1 MGELRDRRI
10 LLGVSASIAAFKAV
24 SLASELVKQEA
35 IVDVIMTPNAARFVT
50 PLSFEAIVHRPVIL
64 DLFAAADPTAHVSL
78 GADADAYIVAPA
90 TADCIAGL
98 ALGLAD
104 DAVRTVALA
113 TRAPLLIAPAM
124 ETRMY
129 EHPATRAHLA
139 TLRARGALILEP
151 GTGRLASG
159 RIGQGR
165 MAEPSEILA
174 ALIRLLGRTRDL
186 AGRCI
191 VVTAGGTQEPIDPV
205 RHISNRSSG
214 KMGYAIAE
222 AARDRGARVIL
233 ISAPTAIA
241 PPDGVELRR
250 VTTALDMK
258 TAVEEAVI
266 GADALIMAAAVAD
279 YRVAAP
285 AEQKI
290 KRTGEEFVLRLVPNP
305 DIIAGIRQPS
315 LIKVGFAAETHDL
328 VANARKKL
336 EAKGLDFIVANDVSA
351 PDSGFGSDTNRVTII
366 DRQGLEALP
375 LLSKREV
382 ADRILDRIASLLR
395 SRPADRPG

>member
-233 ISAPTAIA
+233 ISAPATIA

>member
-1 MGELRDRRI
+1 MSELRDRRI

-35 IVDVIMTPNAARFVT
+35 IVDVIMTPNAARFVA
-50 PLSFEAIVHRPVIL
+50 PLSFEAIVRRPVIL

-104 DAVRTVALA
+104 DAVRTIALA

-174 ALIRLLGRTRDL
+174 ALVRLLGRTRDL

-258 TAVEEAVI
+258 KAVEEAVI

-290 KRTGEEFVLRLVPNP
+290 KRTGEEYILRLIPNP

-315 LIKVGFAAETHDL
+315 LIKVGFAAETQDL
-328 VANARKKL
+328 IANARKKL
-336 EAKGLDFIVANDVSA
+336 EAKDLDFIVANDVSA

-395 SRPADRPG
+395 SRLADRPG

>member
-258 TAVEEAVI
+258 KAVEEAVI

-290 KRTGEEFVLRLVPNP
+290 KRTGEEYILRLIPNP

-315 LIKVGFAAETHDL
+315 LIKVGFAAETQDL
-328 VANARKKL
+328 IANARKKL
-336 EAKGLDFIVANDVSA
+336 EAKDLDFIVANDVSA

-395 SRPADRPG
+395 SRLVDRPG

>member
-1 MGELRDRRI
+1 MSELRDRRI

-35 IVDVIMTPNAARFVT
+35 IVDVIMTPNAARFVS
-50 PLSFEAIVHRPVIL
+50 PLSFEAIVRRPVIL

-104 DAVRTVALA
+104 DAVRTIALA

-174 ALIRLLGRTRDL
+174 ALVRLLGRTRDL

-258 TAVEEAVI
+258 KAVEEAVI

-290 KRTGEEFVLRLVPNP
+290 KRTGEEYILRLIPNP

-315 LIKVGFAAETHDL
+315 LIKVGFAAETQDL
-328 VANARKKL
+328 IANARKKL
-336 EAKGLDFIVANDVSA
+336 EAKDLDFIVANDVSA

-395 SRPADRPG
+395 SRLVDRPG

>member
-1 MGELRDRRI
+1 MSELRDRRI

-35 IVDVIMTPNAARFVT
+35 IVDVIMTPNAARFVA
-50 PLSFEAIVHRPVIL
+50 PLSFEAIVRRPVIL

-104 DAVRTVALA
+104 DAVRTIALA

-165 MAEPSEILA
+165 IAEPSEILA
-174 ALIRLLGRTRDL
+174 ALVRLLGRTRDL

-258 TAVEEAVI
+258 KAVEEAVI

-290 KRTGEEFVLRLVPNP
+290 KRTGEEYILRLIPNP

-315 LIKVGFAAETHDL
+315 LIKVGFAAETQDL
-328 VANARKKL
+328 IANARKKL
-336 EAKGLDFIVANDVSA
+336 EAKDLDFIVANDVSA

-395 SRPADRPG
+395 SRLADRPG